1 MAAAKITA
9 IEKVLE
15 ELKDRIA
22 TLEVSLKKAS
32 TSEPKPKRQHKPRG
46 PSAWNLFTKHVHAEM
61 TAENPGTKF
70 KAPEIEQEAKRRK
83 EAGDYDEA
91 HWKAVLER
99 SKASVTASEVE
110 HSATEA
116 EESAAETVA
125 TKKSTKVAPKKAEAP
140 SEAPKKTVK
149 KVATKKD

>member
-22 TLEVSLKKAS
+22 TLEVSLKKVS
-32 TSEPKPKRQHKPRG
+32 TSEAKPKREHKPRG

-61 TAENPGTKF
+61 TAEKPDTKF
-70 KAPEIEQEAKRRK
+70 KAPEIAQEAKRRK
-83 EAGDYDEA
+83 EAGQYDEA

-99 SKASVTASEVE
+99 SKASASASASEVE
-110 HSATEA
+110 NSCTEA

-125 TKKSTKVAPKKAEAP
+125 TKKSTKAAPKKTEAP
-140 SEAPKKTVK
+140 SEPTKKPIK
-149 KVATKKD
+149 KVAK